1 MAESIII
8 IIIFIST
15 VLTRIVLFILSISGK
30 AKDKADD
37 GNDVDGW
44 KASLRILWPDPRT
57 VGSTDRPVFVT
68 QQMNFAAS
76 HGLGTKNNWLR
87 SLLNICLTHT
97 SFHLIS
103 SLSLCDVYEGASE
116 WRTEGIVWVG
126 VGEGGFEL
134 ISVSE
139 NGSRDG
145 VRERDFVYR

>member
-30 AKDKADD
+30 AKDKADDGNDVD

-76 HGLGTKNNWLR
+76 HGLGTKTIDYAL
-87 SLLNICLTHT
+87 
-97 SFHLIS
+97 F
-103 SLSLCDVYEGASE
+103 
-116 WRTEGIVWVG
+116 
-126 VGEGGFEL
+126 
-134 ISVSE
+134 
-139 NGSRDG
+139 
-145 VRERDFVYR
+145 